1 MDMELCICCYYC
13 GEFEIA
19 IKAFKRI
26 FDNIDKIPNN
36 LLQLTASNLRF
47 YISKIDSNDEKFY
60 VGFKKFKNICMEKNI
75 KITEEEKIENLFK
88 NNNKSYFI
96 K

>member
-1 MDMELCICCYYC
+1 MM
-13 GEFEIA
+13 
-19 IKAFKRI
+19 R
-26 FDNIDKIPNN
+26 
-36 LLQLTASNLRF
+36 SF
-47 YISKIDSNDEKFY
+47 YA
-60 VGFKKFKNICMEKNI
+60 GFKKFKNICMEKNI